1 MRPIPARWYGTLAAI
16 VAFLAVQAGILWYFG
31 QPLLCE
37 CGEVKLWEGNVRS
50 PGNSQQLADWYTF
63 SHILHGLL
71 FYWLLALAFPRMS
84 VLRRA
89 LIALALEIGWE
100 IAENTHYVIELYRR
114 QALAMGYSGDS
125 ILNSLSD
132 SLAMLSGFVMARR
145 LPVWAAV
152 GFALFAEALALY
164 MIRDNLALN
173 LLNFIHQFD
182 AISAWQASAM

>member
-1 MRPIPARWYGTLAAI
+1 MRPIPARWYGIFGIAA
-16 VAFLAVQAGILWYFG
+16 LLLLMQAGILWWFG

-37 CGEVKLWEGNVRS
+37 CGVLKAWEGNVWS
-50 PGNSQQLADWYTF
+50 PGNSQQLSDWYTF

-71 FYWLLALAFPRMS
+71 FYWLLSLAFPKMR
-84 VLRRA
+84 VAHRV

-100 IAENTHYVIELYRR
+100 VAENTPYVIELYRR
-114 QALAMGYSGDS
+114 QALAVGYRGDS

-132 SLAMLSGFVMARR
+132 SFAMLAGFVMARR

-152 GFALFAEALALY
+152 AFALFAEALALY

-182 AISAWQASAM
+182 TVSAWQAGVQ